1 MLLFKEE
8 SIMTDKEFEEYFK
21 KEFGDKLIDTNEEI
35 KEIENILGTEEEV
48 NKKTENLINKIFGRS

>member
-1 MLLFKEE
+1 
-8 SIMTDKEFEEYFK
+8 MTDQEFERYFQ
-21 KEFGDKLIDTNEEI
+21 KEFGDKLINTDEEI